1 MNNTLRQTREIAD
14 QAVDTVQQQL
24 DALHGRAAPSLV
36 RAAERADDLIGRGA
50 NALRDGADQVR
61 AKATM
66 ATERTADYIREQPVK
81 SVLMAAAGG
90 AALMALLSLGAS
102 RRTSR

>member
-1 MNNTLRQTREIAD
+1 MTARPWRDLGWRLILPALLVALWYFFTEIVPMFH
-14 QAVDTVQQQL
+14 QALLPSPVDVL
-24 DALHGRAAPSLV
+24 IDAC
-36 RAAERADDLIGRGA
+36 
-50 NALRDGADQVR
+50 DQVR

-102 RRTSR
+102 RRKRRA